1 MKIGFA
7 LAAAT
12 VCASALVLAQAPAA
26 QPPSTPPKPAPGATP
41 AGFDGSAYVK
51 ARDIP
56 ARIITFS
63 VEPASIRAGQ
73 PSMLVWHTEN
83 PTSVTI
89 DPEPGRVTPRGSRRL
104 TPAVT
109 TTYTLTVRGPND
121 QVLTKTVTV
130 TVAGTVPAASTGAR
144 KADSSARFASPETST
159 LSACSPVRAT
169 EPDAATDELAPL
181 ARKVSTL
188 ATPPAISM
196 RVGSV

>member
-1 MKIGFA
+1 MKIGVA
-7 LAAAT
+7 VAAAT
-12 VCASALVLAQAPAA
+12 LCASALVLAQAPK
-26 QPPSTPPKPAPGATP
+26 TAPGATP
-41 AGFDGSAYVK
+41 AGFEGSAYVK

-104 TPAVT
+104 TPAAT

-130 TVAGTVPAASTGAR
+130 TVAGTAAAPAA
-144 KADSSARFASPETST
+144 
-159 LSACSPVRAT
+159 
-169 EPDAATDELAPL
+169 
-181 ARKVSTL
+181 
-188 ATPPAISM
+188 
-196 RVGSV
+196 RVGSDRTPQLQRMPDGKPDLSGVYTGLGGPGRGGARGN